1 MSGYAKAG
9 AALAAIALLL
19 GACSA
24 GDDDG
29 ADEGVAIEQA
39 PETADDG
46 DGQGTEVAEA
56 DSAALVPAVGQSVI
70 KDAAL
75 EIEVKRGRFE
85 TALQEATRIAGL
97 HGGFV
102 LSTTIE
108 DAERGVG
115 MLTVR
120 IPSKDFEKALSELQ
134 GLGKVGAQTVS
145 GEDVGEEF
153 IDLEARLRNLRAQ
166 ESVFLGLMD
175 RAATI
180 EESIRVQRELTPLQL
195 DIERLQGRL
204 RFLRDRTELGTI
216 ALTLRE
222 AGVAVAETTT
232 LAKAWERAAGLALAV
247 VSALIVGAGVA
258 VPLAVIA
265 LVVLLLG
272 RLVLRRPLPRSG

>member
-1 MSGYAKAG
+1 MSGYTKAG

-19 GACSA
+19 GACGVGDEDA
-24 GDDDG
+24 GDEAAVARDAPQFADG
-29 ADEGVAIEQA
+29 
-39 PETADDG
+39 G
-46 DGQGTEVAEA
+46 DGEEAKVAEA
-56 DSAALVPAVGQSVI
+56 SSATLVPAVGQSVI

-75 EIEVKRGRFE
+75 EIEVRRGRFDAE
-85 TALQEATRIAGL
+85 LREATRIAGM

-108 DAERGVG
+108 DADRGVG
-115 MLTVR
+115 TLTIR
-120 IPSKDFEKALSELQ
+120 IPSENFESALSDLQ
-134 GLGKVGAQTVS
+134 GLGKVEAHAVS

-153 IDLEARLRNLRAQ
+153 VDLEARLRNLRAQ

-175 RAATI
+175 RATTI

-216 ALTLRE
+216 AVTLRE
-222 AGVAVAETTT
+222 AGVAIAETTT
-232 LAKAWERAAGLALAV
+232 LARAWERAAGLALAV
-247 VSALIVGAGVA
+247 VSALIVGAGVV

-265 LVVLLLG
+265 LVLLLLG
-272 RLVLRRPLPRSG
+272 RVVLRRPLPRSG